1 MKLFHEVK
9 NSIFLKLLAITNK
22 IEQGH
27 SYNYHQLLKEL
38 KSAFPTMEADYSLEE
53 SLIESMFD
61 TSDKENIK
69 LFTNKPVPFLPS
81 VIEVSWLKDFLTSP
95 INKALLSTEVY
106 EKLNHALAN
115 TPTYLPNNL
124 WERETNIGDDE
135 QNTVLLQNLNLL
147 QTALITQKK
156 ISYTNT
162 TVSGKVY
169 TAITSPHRLEYS
181 LKENKYRLIIWHE
194 TEQRAIKINIA
205 NLSNLEILTTPI
217 PPGEHELLQKFY
229 EDQLAS
235 APSLLLKLTLKNN
248 AFERAFSLFANYDKT
263 AYCENNDYI
272 LKISYHRFEEQ
283 ELINAILSL
292 GSAITVIAPP
302 EFKVKIHHIYQQSYQ
317 QFCD

>member
-1 MKLFHEVK
+1 MKLFHEIK
-9 NSIFLKLLAITNK
+9 NSIFLKLLTITNK

-27 SYNYHQLLKEL
+27 SYNYQQLLDEV
-38 KSAFPTMEADYSLEE
+38 KSAFPSMEADYSLEE

-69 LFTNKPVPFLPS
+69 LFINKPVPFLPS
-81 VIEVSWLKDFLTSP
+81 AIEVSWLKDFLTSP

-181 LKENKYRLIIWHE
+181 L
-194 TEQRAIKINIA
+194 
-205 NLSNLEILTTPI
+205 
-217 PPGEHELLQKFY
+217 
-229 EDQLAS
+229 
-235 APSLLLKLTLKNN
+235 
-248 AFERAFSLFANYDKT
+248 
-263 AYCENNDYI
+263 
-272 LKISYHRFEEQ
+272 
-283 ELINAILSL
+283 
-292 GSAITVIAPP
+292 
-302 EFKVKIHHIYQQSYQ
+302 
-317 QFCD
+317 